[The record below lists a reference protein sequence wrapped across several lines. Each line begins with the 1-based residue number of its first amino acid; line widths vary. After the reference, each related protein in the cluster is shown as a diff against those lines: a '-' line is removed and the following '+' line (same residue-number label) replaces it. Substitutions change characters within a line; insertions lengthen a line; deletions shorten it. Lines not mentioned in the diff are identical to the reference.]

1 MKIYPNLFAYLNNC
15 ALPIDTQLQAR
26 DRPIISLNTEL
37 ETRESFLIPVT
48 NSVYEIGFPYLKP
61 ADIIHHNQHLEYV
74 FNLSIGEHSYALRV
88 TDEVLD
94 LDTIKEENELPE
106 WEEKLGKRLDNTN
119 ARLIRLLVG
128 MFASLF
134 CEQMLKQPQ
143 VCVIKLPEKLNLV
156 NVDEANLPLVVSLE
170 RRYQLR
176 RKLEAIASKL
186 RHQLRRQAELMPV
199 GRIQEMDAY
208 CLRDYIRRP
217 GQSAAE
223 KAGSK
228 QELMGIQRYQDF
240 NTAENKFLLYFS
252 QILHLGCYRYERSG
266 ARQYR
271 GEIQKFRLVIDLF
284 KQQPVVQGIQDRQYQ
299 FTKPNY
305 VLQQN
310 PIYRSFYLAY
320 LEYIQKRYE
329 KERVWLF
336 RNQLLAD
343 TVNICLTAAL
353 LRFQGVKV
361 DSIASI
367 TGIHSPDKGRYIQDI
382 SKVSIRV
389 FLKDKVYVFRLKQSA
404 ITPIHCDLLLTV
416 EIHNLDSNKLE
427 IEELLLPIWVF
438 WYRPTDEAIA
448 QATIY
453 LQKSQFS
460 HNVKRGIIFYLQIP
474 PTRKAEP
481 RSTRSQAQPGS
492 EYTLEN
498 KLWLCQLPDLIA
510 AQGFSSTVEF
520 MAQLIKQAVECAL

>member
-1 MKIYPNLFAYLNNC
+1 MKIYSSLFAYLNNC
-15 ALPIDTQLQAR
+15 ESLPVDTQLQAR
-26 DRPIISLNTEL
+26 DRPIISLNPEL
-37 ETRESFLIPVT
+37 EISRESFLIPVT
-48 NSVYEIGFPYLKP
+48 NSVYEIGFPYLKT
-61 ADIIHHNQHLEYV
+61 ADIIHHNQQLEYV
-74 FNLSIGEHSYALRV
+74 FNLSIGEQSYALRV

-94 LDTIKEENELPE
+94 VDTIKEESDLPE

-143 VCVIKLPEKLNLV
+143 LCVIQLPEKLNKV
-156 NVDEANLPLVVSLE
+156 NVDEANLPLVISLE

-223 KAGSK
+223 KAGAK

-284 KQQPVVQGIQDRQYQ
+284 KQQPVVQGIQERQYQ

-310 PIYRSFYLAY
+310 PIYRSFYQAY
-320 LEYIQKRYE
+320 LDYIQKRYE

-343 TVNICLTAAL
+343 TVKICLTAAI

-389 FLKDKVYVFRLKQSA
+389 FLQDKVYVFRLKQSA

-427 IEELLLPIWVF
+427 TEKLLLPIWVF

-453 LQKSQFS
+453 LKSHFS
-460 HNVKRGIIFYLQIP
+460 RNVKAEIIFYLQVP
-474 PTRKAEP
+474 PSNSSLE
-481 RSTRSQAQPGS
+481 GEI
-492 EYTLEN
+492 EYFYEN
-498 KLWLCQLPDLIA
+498 KLWLCQLPNPIA

-520 MAQLIKQAVECAL
+520 MAQLIKQAVEYTL